1 MRERVRGEDGE
12 EGQHKVSIYME
23 LQIHKSGVPI
33 HKRVILFLSAISCIG
48 IKSPF
53 IKAQAVTTTKAI
65 IIYALQ
71 LR

>member
-33 HKRVILFLSAISCIG
+33 HKRVILFLSAISCI
-48 IKSPF
+48 
-53 IKAQAVTTTKAI
+53 
-65 IIYALQ
+65 
-71 LR
+71 